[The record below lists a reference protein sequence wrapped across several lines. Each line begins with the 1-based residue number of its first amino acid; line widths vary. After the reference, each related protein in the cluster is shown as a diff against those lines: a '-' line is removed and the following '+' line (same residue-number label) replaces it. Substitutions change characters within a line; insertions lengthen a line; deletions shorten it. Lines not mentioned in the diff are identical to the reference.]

1 MYIQQNTTFAIR
13 SDSCRLHYIDHNS
26 NFPFHAKHAST
37 HHGID
42 PIISQYS
49 SFVSIY
55 SIKQMVQFCQLKR
68 DERIEWQSQAEKK
81 VFVYINLWS
90 AKQNGFSVTL
100 AL

>member
-1 MYIQQNTTFAIR
+1 MGRDKRVHHNVNSTEHN
-13 SDSCRLHYIDHNS
+13 SCRLHYIDHNS

-68 DERIEWQSQAEKK
+68 DERIEW
-81 VFVYINLWS
+81 
-90 AKQNGFSVTL
+90 
-100 AL
+100 